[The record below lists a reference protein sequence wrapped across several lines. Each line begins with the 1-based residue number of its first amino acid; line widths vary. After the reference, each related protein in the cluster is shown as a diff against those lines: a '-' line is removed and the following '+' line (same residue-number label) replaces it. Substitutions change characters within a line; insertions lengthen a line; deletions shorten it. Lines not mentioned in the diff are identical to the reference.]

1 MAAPPVHPAG
11 TVLEGRYRVD
21 GLLAHGGMSV
31 VHRGSDLRLD
41 RPVAIKILDRT
52 LAADP
57 AFVRRFEREA
67 RAAARLAHPGVVA
80 VHDQGRDPDGTVFL
94 VLELVEGGT
103 LRDVLRDEGRLHP
116 ATALTV
122 AEHVVTALQVAH
134 DRGLVHRDV
143 KPENVLVGLDGR
155 VKVAD
160 FGLVAAAWETDG
172 ADPGD
177 PEGSGEMVLGTVA
190 YLAPEQIVE
199 GRADARSDLY
209 AAGIVLFEL
218 LTGAPP
224 HGGEDAVTIA
234 RRHVREDVPPP
245 SSSVGG
251 IPRALDRLVLAAT
264 RRDPATRLADAAA
277 FLAAARDVRIDADLP
292 FHPVPVPRRRAGSGR
307 SRPLRGTR
315 LLDLDEGPGDPPPR
329 RVPRD
334 ADPYLD
340 DEDGDDGWD
349 GWDGWDGDRDD
360 GWDGGPADEPDDGP
374 ADDRTPAARRSPDA
388 PVDDVDVAIEAIE
401 RRRARAR
408 SRRLLAAWLLLVGV
422 ATVVA
427 GVAGWGLGLPG

>member
-1 MAAPPVHPAG
+1 MAAPTVHPAG

-21 GLLAHGGMSV
+21 GLLARGGMSV

-122 AEHVVTALQVAH
+122 AEQVVTALQVAH

-143 KPENVLVGLDGR
+143 KPENVLVGLDGT

-172 ADPGD
+172 ADD
-177 PEGSGEMVLGTVA
+177 PEGNGEMVLGTVA
-190 YLAPEQIVE
+190 YLAPEQVAE

-209 AAGIVLFEL
+209 AAGVVLFEL

-224 HGGEDAVTIA
+224 HGGEDAVTVA
-234 RRHVREDVPPP
+234 RRHVHSDVPPP
-245 SSSVGG
+245 SALVGG

-264 RRDPATRLADAAA
+264 SRDPEARLADAGA
-277 FLAAARDVRIDADLP
+277 FLAAARGVRIDADLP
-292 FHPVPVPRRRAGSGR
+292 FHPVPPPRRRAGSAG

-315 LLDLDEGPGDPPPR
+315 LLDLDEGPGDPPR
-329 RVPRD
+329 RGPWD
-334 ADPYLD
+334 DLDEDLEEEADLD
-340 DEDGDDGWD
+340 DLAE
-349 GWDGWDGDRDD
+349 
-360 GWDGGPADEPDDGP
+360 DEPEDEPEDDGP
-374 ADDRTPAARRSPDA
+374 ARTGRRGRRSPDA
-388 PVDDVDVAIEAIE
+388 PVDDVDVAIETIE

-408 SRRLLAAWLLLVGV
+408 SRRLLAAWLVLVSA
-422 ATVVA
+422 ATVAA
-427 GVAGWGLGLPG
+427 GAAGWGLGLP

>member
-1 MAAPPVHPAG
+1 MAAPTAHPAG

-21 GLLAHGGMSV
+21 GLLARGGMSLV
-31 VHRGSDLRLD
+31 YRGSDLRLD
-41 RPVAIKILDRT
+41 RPVAIKVLDTT
-52 LAADP
+52 LARDP

-122 AEHVVTALQVAH
+122 AEQVVTALQVAH

-143 KPENVLVGLDGR
+143 KPENVLVGTDGS

-172 ADPGD
+172 ADD
-177 PEGSGEMVLGTVA
+177 PESSGEMVLGTVA
-190 YLAPEQIVE
+190 YLAPEQVTE

-224 HGGEDAVTIA
+224 HGGDDAVTVA
-234 RRHVREDVPPP
+234 RRHVHHDVPPP
-245 SSSVGG
+245 STLVGG

-264 RRDPATRLADAAA
+264 RRDPEERLADARA
-277 FLAAARDVRIDADLP
+277 FLAAARGVRIDADLP
-292 FHPVPVPRRRAGSGR
+292 FHPVPPPRRRAGKGE

-315 LLDLDEGPGDPPPR
+315 LLDLDTGPGDRTPR
-329 RVPRD
+329 GGAAWDDARD
-334 ADPYLD
+334 EDDDLDDRYDDRYEDRWD
-340 DEDGDDGWD
+340 DEDWDVDPHEDDED
-349 GWDGWDGDRDD
+349 SV
-360 GWDGGPADEPDDGP
+360 PAG
-374 ADDRTPAARRSPDA
+374 RRSPDA
-388 PVDDVDVAIEAIE
+388 PVDDVDVAIESIE

-408 SRRLLAAWLLLVGV
+408 SRRLLSAWLVLIGV
-422 ATVVA
+422 ATVAA
-427 GVAGWGLGLPG
+427 GAAGWGLGLP